1 MILERISVPRLQQVE
16 VRTVIVLP
24 YDKPE
29 YQREC
34 VANLAQDLDD
44 TTRGAG
50 GFGSTGGFG
59 PASKKQK
66 IEDGGAAAEEAAN
79 SKKE

>member
-1 MILERISVPRLQQVE
+1 MC
-16 VRTVIVLP
+16 
-24 YDKPE
+24 K
-29 YQREC
+29 
-34 VANLAQDLDD
+34 DLDD

-66 IEDGGAAAEEAAN
+66 TEEKSEVASEDKNE
-79 SKKE
+79 

>member
-16 VRTVIVLP
+16 VSLSRLSRIWRLT
-24 YDKPE
+24 Y
-29 YQREC
+29 
-34 VANLAQDLDD
+34 QDLDD

-66 IEDGGAAAEEAAN
+66 TEEQSEVA
-79 SKKE
+79 SEEKKE